1 MTPTPPTPNEADAVG
16 IAPSVALRLIARR
29 FWPYARPYRK
39 WIALSLLLVVL
50 VPAIETL
57 KIWMF
62 KIVIDD
68 VLVPKDFGPFWW
80 VAAAFIG
87 LTIVGGAIS
96 VFDDTLAAWVGERF
110 VLAARLDLF
119 RHLHQISLVSL
130 GRRKLGDLISRLT
143 GDVGA
148 IEGFVVGGL
157 TDAVAFV
164 AEAAFFTAALF
175 YISWDLA
182 LVSLLA
188 APLFWFAASR
198 FSDLIRDASRE
209 RRRRSGTISAVA
221 EESLANAAL
230 VQAYHR
236 HDYQAERFRRE
247 SEANFIASMRSAR
260 LQAVFSPVVEVIE
273 VVGALVVIGFGTWKL
288 SQGQITIGGLLVFIT
303 YLTQLY
309 DPIRGLSRL
318 AASLHSAAAGAERVV
333 EIMDEPVAVSSH
345 PKADRPHA
353 VRGELR
359 LDDVTFSY
367 DTDGPTVLRNVSL
380 TIAPGR
386 VTALVGPNGAGKS
399 TVARLVLRLHDPDTG
414 HVRLDGRDIR
424 DLDLEWLRGQM
435 AVVLQDNLIMDAT
448 VRQNIA
454 FGRPDASDAEIEDAA
469 RRAGAH
475 AFITALP
482 EGYVTQ
488 VGSRGTR
495 LSGGERQRVAIARA
509 LIRHAPIVI
518 LDEPT
523 NHLDAD
529 GSDTVIDAMRELAR
543 GRTTIV
549 ITHDPVMIAEA
560 DEVVVFRDGRI
571 VAQGIHAAGM
581 IETLEIT

>member
-1 MTPTPPTPNEADAVG
+1 MMTKPNTTNDTDAVD
-16 IAPSVALRLIARR
+16 IAPGVALRLIARR

-68 VLVPKDFGPFWW
+68 VLVPKDFGPFPW

-87 LTIVGGAIS
+87 LTLVGGAIS

-143 GDVGA
+143 SDVGA

-157 TDAVAFV
+157 TDAVAFI

-188 APLFWFAASR
+188 APLFWFAANR

-236 HDYQAERFRRE
+236 HDHQAERFRRE
-247 SEANFIASMRSAR
+247 SEANFTASMRSAR

-273 VVGALVVIGFGTWKL
+273 VVGALTVIGFGTWKL
-288 SQGQITIGGLLVFIT
+288 AHGQITIGGLLVFMT

-318 AASLHSAAAGAERVV
+318 AASVHSAAAGAERVV
-333 EIMDEPVAVSSH
+333 EILDEPVAVTSH
-345 PKADRPHA
+345 PGADRPRA

-359 LDDVTFSY
+359 LDDVTFRY
-367 DTDGPTVLRNVSL
+367 DADGPTALRNASL

-386 VTALVGPNGAGKS
+386 ITALVGSNGAG
-399 TVARLVLRLHDPDTG
+399 
-414 HVRLDGRDIR
+414 
-424 DLDLEWLRGQM
+424 
-435 AVVLQDNLIMDAT
+435 
-448 VRQNIA
+448 
-454 FGRPDASDAEIEDAA
+454 
-469 RRAGAH
+469 
-475 AFITALP
+475 
-482 EGYVTQ
+482 
-488 VGSRGTR
+488 
-495 LSGGERQRVAIARA
+495 
-509 LIRHAPIVI
+509 
-518 LDEPT
+518 
-523 NHLDAD
+523 
-529 GSDTVIDAMRELAR
+529 
-543 GRTTIV
+543 
-549 ITHDPVMIAEA
+549 
-560 DEVVVFRDGRI
+560 
-571 VAQGIHAAGM
+571 
-581 IETLEIT
+581 